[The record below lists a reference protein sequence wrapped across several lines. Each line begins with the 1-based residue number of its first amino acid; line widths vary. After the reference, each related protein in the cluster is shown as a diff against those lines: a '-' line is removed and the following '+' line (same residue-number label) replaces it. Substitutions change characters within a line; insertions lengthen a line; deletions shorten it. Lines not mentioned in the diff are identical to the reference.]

1 MQVFFGRMLAVSFD
15 AFRLDARLA
24 FRTTLPTHFRAFV
37 TAYMDIFGREKI
49 DHLAEHVF
57 EEGHCLFIA
66 GTDHIVRYA
75 PLGPYFIRSARTTQ
89 VRISRDSC
97 QLVSRKVYFGDDRDE
112 TFLGVSDHVAD
123 FVLRIEHAFAIRLAV
138 IFAGVTAD
146 DGFLALR
153 PDLGQFRIFLD
164 LDAPSLVVCQV
175 PVEAVHIVQGKNIDE
190 LLDRI
195 YREEVP
201 GNIEVHTAIRE
212 TRIVV
217 DTGGRKLD
225 VHSFG
230 HGGDRLTQGLHAIEN
245 TGVGCSGDLDAVL
258 ADQQAVAFRVPD
270 VGSD

>member
-1 MQVFFGRMLAVSFD
+1 M
-15 AFRLDARLA
+15 
-24 FRTTLPTHFRAFV
+24 
-37 TAYMDIFGREKI
+37 
-49 DHLAEHVF
+49 
-57 EEGHCLFIA
+57 
-66 GTDHIVRYA
+66 
-75 PLGPYFIRSARTTQ
+75 
-89 VRISRDSC
+89 
-97 QLVSRKVYFGDDRDE
+97 
-112 TFLGVSDHVAD
+112 
-123 FVLRIEHAFAIRLAV
+123 
-138 IFAGVTAD
+138 
-146 DGFLALR
+146 
-153 PDLGQFRIFLD
+153 
-164 LDAPSLVVCQV
+164 
-175 PVEAVHIVQGKNIDE
+175 EAVHIVQGKNIDE

-217 DTGGRKLD
+217 DTGGRKFD